1 MRILI
6 SGVAGFLASHL
17 ADALLA
23 QGHEVIGV
31 DNLVTGYRE
40 NIAHL
45 SSNPKFEFIEQDVI
59 VPMDVPG
66 KIDRIYHLASPCSTA
81 SYTKHQIAMLKTN
94 SQGTWN
100 LLDLANAKSARFL
113 MASSSEAY
121 GDALI
126 HPQREDYWGNVN
138 PIGLRSMYDEG
149 KRFAEAC
156 TMAYHR
162 SHGVDTRIVRIF
174 SAYGPRMDIHDGR
187 VVINFI
193 QEAIAGRPLTVH
205 GDGRQTRS
213 LCYVSD
219 MIEGII
225 LTMESDFHQ
234 PINLGNPEEVSI
246 VQMAREIR
254 ELVPNCTSEI
264 TFEPMSPDD
273 PRHRCPEISRAKQ
286 VLRWSPKVA
295 RTEGFGRMIE
305 HYLRQSK
312 APAAAE
318 ASVVLT

>member
-17 ADALLA
+17 ADALIA
-23 QGHEVIGV
+23 QGHDIVGV
-31 DNLVTGYRE
+31 DNLITGRPE

-45 SSNPKFEFIEQDVI
+45 SSSAKFQFIEHDVI
-59 VPMDVPG
+59 APLDLPG
-66 KIDRIYHLASPCSTA
+66 AVDRIYHLASPCSTA
-81 SYTKHQIAMLKTN
+81 SYAKHQIAMLKTN

-100 LLDLANAKSARFL
+100 LLELAQSKSARFL

-121 GDALI
+121 GDALT

-193 QEAIAGRPLTVH
+193 QEALANRPLTVH

-219 MIEGII
+219 MIEGIM

-246 VQMAREIR
+246 VQMAKEIR
-254 ELVPNCTSEI
+254 DLVRGCTSTI

-286 VLRWSPKVA
+286 VLRWSPKVT
-295 RTEGFGRMIE
+295 RTEGFERMID
-305 HYLRQSK
+305 YYGQQLK
-312 APAAAE
+312 ASA
-318 ASVVLT
+318 